1 MQASDPESC
10 RCVALCTTRGLIS
23 VDESD
28 WPGSIKAAQQWASG
42 GGRVLDAAAA
52 GSGTGTSTP
61 HFLLLWGAGLLVR
74 APLPSGTDS
83 GGLTGQSSIEIKRN
97 TWRCPQ
103 EKPGYYP
110 PPRPPRSAYRAA
122 ARHTTTKIR
131 QTDTSTVYLFPLLV
145 PLQLKNA
152 TVEVKQDSRNLQNPS
167 ISSINSA
174 TPG

>member
-1 MQASDPESC
+1 VQASDPESC

-110 PPRPPRSAYRAA
+110 PPPPPPPPPPQICLPGSSAPHYHKNTTNRHFHSLPLSPPRS
-122 ARHTTTKIR
+122 TTTKER
-131 QTDTSTVYLFPLLV
+131 HSGGEAGFTKLTKSLNLLH
-145 PLQLKNA
+145 
-152 TVEVKQDSRNLQNPS
+152 
-167 ISSINSA
+167 
-174 TPG
+174 